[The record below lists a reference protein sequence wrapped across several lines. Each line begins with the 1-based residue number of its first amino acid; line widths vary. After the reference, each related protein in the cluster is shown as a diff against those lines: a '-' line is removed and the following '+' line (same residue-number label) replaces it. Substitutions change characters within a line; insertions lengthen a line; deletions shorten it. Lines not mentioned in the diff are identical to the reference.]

1 MVAPTVAGLSA
12 ADLVGIRASLAAGKR
27 PRVVFTPRAGQM
39 AGNLGHIVE
48 LADPAGSDEWI
59 VVQFGRD
66 ELPFSPSDLAVS
78 GRQSAGRPVA
88 GPAADA
94 PVRIPAVG
102 AASVPPPL
110 KAIVSREETR
120 VAARRTPATVRPT
133 AEPVP
138 RSVPTPAVASPHVPS
153 PDVPPPVAAKAPK
166 QPRPPKTA
174 APLVVTLSYADQKWT
189 VAAQHGSKSLAKP
202 YAITPTEA
210 LRMVALIQVPG
221 VHDAVANIIAAERV
235 EAENR
240 AQRLRAELA
249 EIESRLAELSKRQ

>member
-1 MVAPTVAGLSA
+1 VVAPTVAGLSA

-48 LADPAGSDEWI
+48 LTDPTGSDEWI

-66 ELPFSPSDLAVS
+66 ELPFSPGDLAVS
-78 GRQSAGRPVA
+78 GRQPTAKPTA
-88 GPAADA
+88 KPAADSQVLTPAARAA
-94 PVRIPAVG
+94 P
-102 AASVPPPL
+102 VPPPRQ
-110 KAIVSREETR
+110 ATVSREENR
-120 VAARRTPATVRPT
+120 VPPRRTAATVRPT

-138 RSVPTPAVASPHVPS
+138 PPVPAPAV
-153 PDVPPPVAAKAPK
+153 AKAPK
-166 QPRPPKTA
+166 QPRPPKTP
-174 APLVVTLSYADQKWT
+174 APLVVTLTYADQRWT

-210 LRMVALIQVPG
+210 LRMVALVQVPG
-221 VHDAVANIIAAERV
+221 VHDAVASIIAAERV